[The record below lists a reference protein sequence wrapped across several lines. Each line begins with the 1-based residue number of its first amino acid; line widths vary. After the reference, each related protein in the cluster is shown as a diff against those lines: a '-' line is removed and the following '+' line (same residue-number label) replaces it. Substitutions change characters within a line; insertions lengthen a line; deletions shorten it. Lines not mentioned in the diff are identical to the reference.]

1 MLFSPESVKEDE
13 GAESGQGRTGAGR
26 RTRKVPPHSHRAA
39 TWEGWG
45 AALGRGGGASL
56 PLPATAGPAVLCT
69 RAGPPTAPP
78 GHLAGHTLGH
88 VWHLPRTL
96 AHASHTQTRS
106 APPAPAAWPSSARRH
121 RPPQDAAT
129 SRDPERGARTRRAG
143 RVANRVLACFFCRR
157 RSTSPHAFNGNRVRL
172 RGTRD
177 APGCTPAAKRLSTHP
192 GTGAAYCAATAPGA
206 ASPRRPPASAT
217 DATTRSVHAVCPH
230 GLSTPSVHAVC
241 PRRLQT
247 RHPT

>member
-129 SRDPERGARTRRAG
+129 SRDPERGARTCRAG
-143 RVANRVLACFFCRR
+143 RVANWVVARFFCRR

-217 DATTRSVHAVCPH
+217 DATTRSVHAVCP
-230 GLSTPSVHAVC
+230 
-241 PRRLQT
+241 RRLQT